1 MVFVGVVVLGVEFG
15 DEVVWYLVRETN
27 PEIFLWGGRVLWLGV
42 IGGGKSLVRVNI
54 SLGVPKICF

>member
-27 PEIFLWGGRVLWLGV
+27 PEIFL
-42 IGGGKSLVRVNI
+42 GGGEGIMAGGNWRGQKF
-54 SLGVPKICF
+54 G